1 MYNIK
6 KLVHFSFK
14 LSWKLLNHSII
25 CASSYW
31 LTICH
36 GNNKYKSYNISW
48 SAFKQRPFILM
59 QKTKQKKKMSGD
71 YYLQDQN
78 GQNCMCT
85 SMLLTA
91 SQIALNSVQACHYT
105 ILFMCEW
112 ERGDKRSEMHTRWP
126 MFLSGVWT
134 HLAWSR
140 ESQGL
145 VLVMEWSPSTIMCS
159 KCQQVQFES
168 E

>member
-1 MYNIK
+1 MLRHIGWQYVMEITNI
-6 KLVHFSFK
+6 
-14 LSWKLLNHSII
+14 NHTTS
-25 CASSYW
+25 ADQPSSNAPSYW
-31 LTICH
+31 CR
-36 GNNKYKSYNISW
+36 KK
-48 SAFKQRPFILM
+48 
-59 QKTKQKKKMSGD
+59 KKKMSGD

-91 SQIALNSVQACHYT
+91 SQIALNSVEAYHYT
-105 ILFMCEW
+105 SLYMCEW
-112 ERGDKRSEMHTRWP
+112 ERGDKRSKMHTRWP

-159 KCQQVQFES
+159 KCQQVQIES